1 MNEGF
6 KYFSLQG
13 HPTAQQYMSA
23 NGSQTNPMRTI
34 IATEE
39 EELIIPDIDIQDVS
53 PKKKQVPIFT
63 KKGKLL
69 IGLII
74 VGSALYYIWKKH
86 RASKGLG
93 TESKPEAKSE
103 GGSVENEEKSAV
115 EQTNQTVQRLTNENG
130 IEV

>member
-13 HPTAQQYMSA
+13 HPTAQQYLNA
-23 NGSQTNPMRTI
+23 GGVPTNPMGSMITP
-34 IATEE
+34 EE
-39 EELIIPDIDIQDVS
+39 DELIIPDIDIQDVS

-74 VGSALYYIWKKH
+74 VGSALYYIWQKHKAKKEM
-86 RASKGLG
+86 G
-93 TESKPEAKSE
+93 TQIESN
-103 GGSVENEEKSAV
+103 VVEEKTATQKAN
-115 EQTNQTVQRLTNENG
+115 ETVQRLTNENG
-130 IEV
+130 IEGE